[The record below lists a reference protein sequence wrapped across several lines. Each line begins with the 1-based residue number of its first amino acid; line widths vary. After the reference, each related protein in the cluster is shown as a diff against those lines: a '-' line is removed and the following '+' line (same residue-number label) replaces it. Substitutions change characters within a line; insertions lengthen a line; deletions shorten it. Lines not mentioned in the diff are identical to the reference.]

1 MDEMKPT
8 LPPGLD
14 STLNDFYTAPQP
26 APDFADRLERQLLS
40 QFSTPNTN
48 RLTGKPANRSTGEPK
63 NWSIFMQTLRT
74 RPALVFLL
82 AILALALLTGAAYAI
97 GRLSGYIP
105 GFGFTTGD
113 PGSVYRLAEPVEI
126 THAGITLRVLQAT
139 SDSQRFSVTIEQ
151 VGQVEST
158 SDFIYPFAAVLL
170 PDGQEIEFRE
180 SSGDQEN
187 NRQVNIFEFAPLP
200 PETSELSLRYQ
211 IIERERG
218 VLWQAELPLRLRPLR
233 DDEIIPPPAQ
243 GPWQPIASESQA
255 GLRLVLE
262 NVAAASDKTI
272 LQVALRFDQ
281 PGMSLNNDWNVL
293 LKDSQGRVYPLSL
306 VMSDLSDSSNQSKTY
321 ETVPFKGGELL
332 TLSLTS
338 FPDPANLPLSQDF
351 WDDAPAFTFDPGPD
365 PQAGQT
371 WQLDETLYAGDFT
384 LRLSG
389 AQAVSSTEIVFLF
402 APTDPVRAVM
412 LISDAATGAGGETH
426 ARDGLINVPVRF
438 ASLPKA
444 PIELSIMRV
453 YYTAQGE
460 WNISWQAPAA
470 PLGVQVGGTTTP
482 APTQSIFATPT
493 PAFSDPAWLELVRL
507 NESFDIPFQQGP
519 GWIRRVTETETFP
532 RPGQTFPPP
541 YIKSEH
547 WLEIDENGYVTR
559 ALYTDYDK
567 AGNILQQ
574 SVTVGDYFVNFTAG
588 DSGYIGGQR
597 YRFTS
602 AFLRQD
608 FNAVVKY
615 GNTAVAIEEILCEG
629 GESCYQITFLETF
642 GAPVQNPGETQAF
655 SGSARQV
662 WVDKTSGKTIKTRT
676 LWRFEDGTERV
687 ESTHSLLTLE
697 KLPAP
702 PDEVTQVL
710 DKIVV
715 P

>member
-1 MDEMKPT
+1 
-8 LPPGLD
+8 
-14 STLNDFYTAPQP
+14 
-26 APDFADRLERQLLS
+26 
-40 QFSTPNTN
+40 
-48 RLTGKPANRSTGEPK
+48 
-63 NWSIFMQTLRT
+63 MQTLRA

-97 GRLSGYIP
+97 GRLSGFIP

-113 PGSVYRLAEPVEI
+113 PGSVYLLAEPVEI
-126 THAGITLRVLQAT
+126 THEGITLRVLQAT
-139 SDSQRFSVTIEQ
+139 SDSQRFSATVEQ
-151 VGQVEST
+151 VGQVET
-158 SDFIYPFAAVLL
+158 ASDFIYPFAAVLF

-180 SSGDQEN
+180 SSGDQED
-187 NRQVNIFEFAPLP
+187 NRLVNIFEFAPLP
-200 PETSELSLRYQ
+200 PGTSEISLRYA
-211 IIERERG
+211 ITERNRSI
-218 VLWQAELPLRLRPLR
+218 LWQAELPLRLRPLR

-281 PGMSLNNDWNVL
+281 PGLSLNTDWNAL
-293 LKDSQGRVYPLSL
+293 LKDSQGRVYPLAL
-306 VMSDLSDSSNQSKTY
+306 VMSDLSDSSNQVKTY
-321 ETVPFKGGELL
+321 ETMPFKGGEML

-351 WDDAPAFTFDPGPD
+351 WDEAPAFTFDPGPN

-389 AQAVSSTEIVFLF
+389 AQAVSSTEIIFLF
-402 APTDPVRAVM
+402 APTDSVRAVM

-426 ARDGLINVPVRF
+426 ARDGLVNAPVRF
-438 ASLPKA
+438 ASLPKS

-470 PLGVQVGGTTTP
+470 PPDVRVGGTATP
-482 APTQSIFATPT
+482 SPTPSIFLTPT

-519 GWIRRVTETETFP
+519 GWIRHVTETETFP

-541 YIKSEH
+541 YIKSEY
-547 WLEIDENGYVTR
+547 WLEIDEQGYVIR

-567 AGNILQQ
+567 AGKILQQ
-574 SVTVGDYFVNFTAG
+574 SVTVGDYSISFTSG
-588 DSGYIGGQR
+588 DSSYLGGQR

-602 AFLRQD
+602 TFLRQD

-615 GNTAVAIEEILCEG
+615 GNTAVAIEEILCED
-629 GESCYQITFLETF
+629 GEPCYQITFLETF
-642 GAPVQNPGETQAF
+642 GNPVQNPGETQAL

-662 WVDKTSGKTIKTRT
+662 WVEKASGKTMKTRT

-687 ESTHSLLTLE
+687 ESTQTLLTLE
-697 KLPAP
+697 KFPAP
-702 PDEVTQVL
+702 PQEVL
-710 DKIVV
+710 DLLSKIIL

>member
-1 MDEMKPT
+1 MDDMNPT
-8 LPPGLD
+8 LPPSLD
-14 STLNDFYTAPQP
+14 SALNDFYTAPQP
-26 APDFADRLERQLLS
+26 APDFADQLERQLLA
-40 QFSTPNTN
+40 QFSALNTN
-48 RLTGKPANRSTGEPK
+48 RLTRKPTNRSTGERF
-63 NWSIFMQTLRT
+63 NWRTTMQTLRA

-97 GRLSGYIP
+97 GRLSGFIP

-113 PGSVYRLAEPVEI
+113 PGSVYLLAEPVEI
-126 THAGITLRVLQAT
+126 THEGITLRVLQAA
-139 SDSQRFSVTIEQ
+139 SDSQRFSVTVEQ
-151 VGQVEST
+151 VGQVET
-158 SDFIYPFAAVLL
+158 ASDFIYPFAAVLL

-187 NRQVNIFEFAPLP
+187 NHLVNIFEFAPLP
-200 PETSELSLRYQ
+200 PETSEISLRYA
-211 IIERERG
+211 ITERNRSI
-218 VLWQAELPLRLRPLR
+218 LWQAELPLRLRLLR

-262 NVAAASDKTI
+262 NVAVASDKTI

-281 PGMSLNNDWNVL
+281 PSLSLNTDWNAL
-293 LKDSQGRVYPLSL
+293 LKDSQGRVYPLAL
-306 VMSDLSDSSNQSKTY
+306 VMSDSSNQVKTY
-321 ETVPFKGGELL
+321 ETVPFQGGELL

-351 WDDAPAFTFDPGPD
+351 WDDAPAFTFDPGPN
-365 PQAGQT
+365 PQLGQT

-426 ARDGLINVPVRF
+426 VRDGLINAPVRF

-460 WNISWQAPAA
+460 WNIPWQAPVA
-470 PLGVQVGGTTTP
+470 PPDVRVGGTATP
-482 APTQSIFATPT
+482 SPTPSIFLTPT

-519 GWIRRVTETETFP
+519 GWIRHVTEIETFP
-532 RPGQTFPPP
+532 RPWQTFPPP
-541 YIKSEH
+541 YIKSEQ
-547 WLEIDENGYVTR
+547 WLEMDEQGYVIR

-567 AGNILQQ
+567 AGKILQQ
-574 SVTVGDYFVNFTAG
+574 SASVGDYSINFTSG
-588 DSGYIGGQR
+588 DSSYFGGQR
-597 YRFTS
+597 CRFTS

-615 GNTAVAIEEILCEG
+615 GNTSVTIEEILCEDG
-629 GESCYQITFLETF
+629 KPCYQITFLETF
-642 GAPVQNPGETQAF
+642 GNPVQNPGETQSF

-687 ESTHSLLTLE
+687 ESTQTLLTLE

-702 PDEVTQVL
+702 PQEVL
-710 DKIVV
+710 DLLSKIVL

>member
-1 MDEMKPT
+1 MNEQNLS
-8 LPPGLD
+8 LPPNLERALTD
-14 STLNDFYTAPQP
+14 YYTSPQP
-26 APDFADRLERQLLS
+26 APDFADRLERQLLA
-40 QFSTPNTN
+40 QFSALNTN
-48 RLTGKPANRSTGEPK
+48 RLTRKPTNRSTGELF
-63 NWSIFMQTLRT
+63 NWRTIMQTLRA

-82 AILALALLTGAAYAI
+82 AILALALLAGAAYAI

-113 PGSVYRLAEPVEI
+113 PGSVYMLAEPVEI
-126 THAGITLRVLQAT
+126 THEGITLRALQAT
-139 SDSQRFSVTIEQ
+139 SDSQRFSVTVEQ

-158 SDFIYPFAAVLL
+158 SDFIYPFVAVIL

-200 PETSELSLRYQ
+200 PGTSEISLRYA
-211 IIERERG
+211 ITERNRSI
-218 VLWQAELPLRLRPLR
+218 LWQAELPLHLRRGR

-243 GPWQPIASESQA
+243 GPWQPISSQSQA

-281 PGMSLNNDWNVL
+281 PDMSLNNDWNVL
-293 LKDSQGRVYPLSL
+293 LKDSQGRTYPLSL
-306 VMSDLSDSSNQSKTY
+306 VMSDSNNQVKTY
-321 ETVPFKGGELL
+321 ETVPFKGGEML

-365 PQAGQT
+365 PQVGQT

-384 LRLSG
+384 LHLSG

-412 LISDAATGAGGETH
+412 LISDAASGSGGETH
-426 ARDGLINVPVRF
+426 ARDGLVNAPVRF

-460 WNISWQAPAA
+460 WNIPWQVPAA
-470 PLGVQVGGTTTP
+470 LPGVQVGGTATP
-482 APTQSIFATPT
+482 APTPSIFLTPT
-493 PAFSDPAWLELVRL
+493 PAFSDPVWLELVRL

-519 GWIRRVTETETFP
+519 GWIRHVTETETFP

-547 WLEIDENGYVTR
+547 WQEIDENGYVTR
-559 ALYTDYDK
+559 TLNTDYDS

-574 SVTVGDYFVNFTAG
+574 SVIIGDYFVNFITG
-588 DSGYIGGQR
+588 ETGYFGGQR

-615 GNTAVAIEEILCEG
+615 GNTSVTIEEILCEDG
-629 GESCYQITFLETF
+629 KPCYQITFLETF
-642 GAPVQNPGETQAF
+642 GNPVQNPGETQSF

-687 ESTHSLLTLE
+687 ESTQTLLTLE
-697 KLPAP
+697 KFPAP
-702 PDEVTQVL
+702 PQEIL
-710 DKIVV
+710 DLLSKIVL